1 MKQRAFFLVVNIL
14 YEKHIKVVFLYDNT
28 LFHITVYKAE
38 ILYTGGVTMAQ
49 VSIQYALDHVVDQRD
64 AKRIQRELNQYAGVN
79 HVTLNQDNGILCVD
93 YDDSAMKQAQLEQSL
108 SRLNYTYAM
117 IDSIIFLR

>member
-1 MKQRAFFLVVNIL
+1 
-14 YEKHIKVVFLYDNT
+14 
-28 LFHITVYKAE
+28 
-38 ILYTGGVTMAQ
+38 MAQ